1 MTIKRRQLLQITGL
15 TLGASPLGVLLA
27 ESSVEPYLQWVIV
40 RDDLALPG
48 FAAGDLL
55 LTDTRET
62 RYSGDGIYLYPHWG
76 APRPYQISL
85 VAAFEG
91 QSRMLEFR
99 NPGTQQLLWTQSF
112 APDSQ
117 FAGKLTQHFS
127 SPNVVSET
135 GKYPLL
141 RLPTLPSSADM
152 SGFEINI
159 LDRV

>member
-15 TLGASPLGVLLA
+15 SLAASPFSALLA
-27 ESSVEPYLQWVIV
+27 ESLVEPYLQMVIV
-40 RDDLALPG
+40 KDDLALPG

-85 VAAFEG
+85 IATLEG
-91 QSRMLEFR
+91 QSQMLEFR

-112 APDSQ
+112 ALVSQ
-117 FAGKLTQHFS
+117 FAGKLKQHFS
-127 SPNVVSET
+127 APYVVSKT
-135 GKYPLL
+135 ANYPLL
-141 RLPTLPSSADM
+141 RLLALTSSTDTP
-152 SGFEINI
+152 GYGINI
-159 LDRV
+159 SESV